1 MSRFLIGQVCN
12 ALGVRAHVLRY
23 WERHVE
29 LLSPAKDRAG
39 RRIYTLRD
47 VHLLFRLK
55 YLIQTRGM
63 SVEGASRKL
72 VEEVQG
78 GGQNRK
84 AALDSL
90 RGDLFRVHLGAQ
102 RLGEQLRSLEAA
114 AAPGRAGTP
123 AAPPDPA
130 DELIALLQR
139 SLRDGPRY
147 APGGT
152 PAHRVR
158 GDGGPD
164 GPETD
169 AARRLLSAST
179 LLVVTPTPEEAADT
193 GAYPGLLPLL
203 GRGGETVLD
212 RIGSALSGLAA
223 ESGHPPHWL
232 IGAPAPAVALV
243 EAHLRRRGHYGL
255 PPGEVEVYGEPEIPF
270 LDEEGAVAGPTT
282 SPGPT
287 ARPGRPAPAGRP
299 AVAVPTYRLP
309 LFVALASARA
319 CGRPARLCLVL
330 PATNALPRVP
340 DLEFIARHLAAE
352 ATVSAKV
359 TAPAGAGA
367 REDRIPTGELLVDA
381 EAIDGLLR
389 TVHPARDVAP
399 VRRFGSGDD
408 ILEMGAVGARFDAA
422 LLLGAAG
429 GGLTFEVDREAELAL
444 LRSPADWDT
453 CSARVRAADRDW
465 SEATR

>member
-1 MSRFLIGQVCN
+1 
-12 ALGVRAHVLRY
+12 
-23 WERHVE
+23 
-29 LLSPAKDRAG
+29 
-39 RRIYTLRD
+39 
-47 VHLLFRLK
+47 
-55 YLIQTRGM
+55 
-63 SVEGASRKL
+63 
-72 VEEVQG
+72 
-78 GGQNRK
+78 
-84 AALDSL
+84 
-90 RGDLFRVHLGAQ
+90 
-102 RLGEQLRSLEAA
+102 
-114 AAPGRAGTP
+114 
-123 AAPPDPA
+123 
-130 DELIALLQR
+130 
-139 SLRDGPRY
+139 
-147 APGGT
+147 
-152 PAHRVR
+152 
-158 GDGGPD
+158 
-164 GPETD
+164 
-169 AARRLLSAST
+169 
-179 LLVVTPTPEEAADT
+179 VVTPTPEEAADT

>member
-39 RRIYTLRD
+39 RRVYTLRD

-63 SVEGASRKL
+63 SVEGASRQL

-84 AALDSL
+84 AVLDSM

-102 RLGEQLRSLEAA
+102 RLGEQLRSLGASSATPGSRATAHHAA
-114 AAPGRAGTP
+114 G
-123 AAPPDPA
+123 
-130 DELIALLQR
+130 EVIALLQR

-152 PAHRVR
+152 PVHRFR
-158 GDGGPD
+158 GDGGAD
-164 GPETD
+164 GPDTD
-169 AARRLLSAST
+169 AAERLLAAST
-179 LLVVTPTPEEAADT
+179 LLVVTPTPREAADA

-212 RIGSALSGLAA
+212 RIGAGLAGLA
-223 ESGHPPHWL
+223 GERGHPPHWL
-232 IGAPAPAVALV
+232 IGAPASAVGLV

-255 PPGEVEVYGEPEIPF
+255 PPGEVEIYGEPEIPY
-270 LDEEGAVAGPTT
+270 LDEEGAVAGPH
-282 SPGPT
+282 
-287 ARPGRPAPAGRP
+287 AGTGLPRRD
-299 AVAVPTYRLP
+299 ASFYRLP
-309 LFVALASARA
+309 LFTALVSARA
-319 CGRPARLCLVL
+319 CVRSSRLCLVL

-340 DLEFIARHLAAE
+340 DLEFIARHLEAE

-359 TAPAGAGA
+359 TTPASLGALGDL
-367 REDRIPTGELLVDA
+367 RPTGELLVDA

-389 TVHPARDVAP
+389 TVHPARNAGP

-408 ILEMGAVGARFDAA
+408 ILEMGAVGARFDED

-429 GGLTFEVDREAELAL
+429 GGLTFEVDRDTELAL

-453 CSARVRAADRDW
+453 CSARVRAADREA
-465 SEATR
+465 SEAQR